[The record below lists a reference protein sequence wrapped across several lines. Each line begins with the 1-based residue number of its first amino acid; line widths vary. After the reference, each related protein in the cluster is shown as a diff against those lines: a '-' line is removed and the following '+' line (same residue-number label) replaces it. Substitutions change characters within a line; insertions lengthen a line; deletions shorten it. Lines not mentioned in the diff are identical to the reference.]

1 MKLNNSVIALKDAI
15 IALPD
20 TFDTIDLAKH
30 FANCWDECKLKCK
43 DPIVGMRWNIWFT
56 LPKHKRDAIIICSVG
71 EKDYVGGYFQSVTDE
86 HIYTLLKKTLTHNY
100 ISRLVVS
107 ATLTANRRG

>member
-1 MKLNNSVIALKDAI
+1 MKLSNSIIALKDAVT
-15 IALPD
+15 ALPD
-20 TFDTIDLAKH
+20 TFDKVELAKH
-30 FANCWDECKLKCK
+30 FANRWDECKLKCK

-56 LPKHKRDAIIICSVG
+56 LPQYKRDAIIMRSVG
-71 EKDYVGGYFQSVTDE
+71 EKDYVGGYFQSVNSD
-86 HIYTLLKKTLTHNY
+86 HIDTLLKKTFTHNY